1 MAAHIELERFITYA
15 SACYAFNRARKEQA
29 EGNYAWAN
37 IGMRAAK
44 ARDPKLLKAL
54 DLAANAMY
62 AEEERQRG
70 HSMRTTDVHA
80 EARYSTYTQMWRE
93 SYRMVDEGKAGEV
106 PHLMWMYGA
115 GAFLA
120 GYQL

>member
-15 SACYAFNRARKEQA
+15 SVCYAFNRARKEQA

-70 HSMRTTDVHA
+70 HSMRTTDIHA